1 MSPENAINER
11 DALKGQV
18 KFLRVVIVGLIGL
31 NLGLLGVE
39 GYTLMRETTTI
50 VPPEVRRPYEVGAD
64 YASKDYLLD
73 MAGYV
78 LDKVLTVTPETVDY
92 NNRVILKMAHP
103 DGYPTLKTALDAA
116 ALRVKQE
123 RVTTVW
129 VPRNEK
135 VNERAKTV
143 EVSGQMKT
151 FISDKLTSQR
161 DKTYLVEF
169 TVTVSGRLYVSKIEE
184 VIKRDS
190 AAAKPASQ
198 P

>member
-18 KFLRVVIVGLIGL
+18 KFLRVVIVSLIGL

-39 GYTLMRETTTI
+39 GITLMRETTTI

-129 VPRNEK
+129 IPRNEE

-143 EVSGQMKT
+143 KVSGQMKT
-151 FISDKLTSQR
+151 FIADKLTSQR

-169 TVTVSGRLYVSKIEE
+169 TVTLSGRLYVSKIEE

-198 P
+198 L